1 VGTVIAT
8 ILLAAVLDMRDDL
21 IPADC
26 RDAPWPGE
34 VTRDEAAVKI
44 AFFGAGNM
52 GAPMALNLL
61 RAGHEVRVFNRT
73 RARVEALA
81 QVGAMV
87 AESAPDAVEGADV
100 AITMLA
106 DDQAIRDSMFASVPP
121 KGAAIDTLRK
131 RAIHMCTSTISV
143 ALSKELAREH
153 GARGQAYVA
162 APVLGR
168 PDAAADKKLWVIAG
182 GAREDIERCRPL
194 MDAIGRGVSIMGEQ
208 PWQANMTKIAANF
221 MLASMLE
228 AMGEAV
234 ALVRKSSMDPHAF
247 VEVLNS
253 LFNSPVYANY
263 GRIIADRRFEP
274 AGFRLTLGL
283 KDVGLALEAGQ
294 DTAVP
299 LPLGSLIRDHY
310 LSAVAQGLRDADWS
324 ALAEVAARNAGLR
337 TG

>member
-1 VGTVIAT
+1 V
-8 ILLAAVLDMRDDL
+8 R
-21 IPADC
+21 
-26 RDAPWPGE
+26 
-34 VTRDEAAVKI
+34 I

-81 QVGAMV
+81 QAGAFV
-87 AESAPDAVEGADV
+87 AESATDAVEGADA

-106 DDQAIRDSMFASVPP
+106 NDQAVRNMMFASVPP
-121 KGAAIDTLRK
+121 KGAPIDVLRK
-131 RAIHMCTSTISV
+131 GAIHMGTSTISV

-153 GARGQAYVA
+153 GARGHAYVA

-168 PDAAADKKLWVIAG
+168 PDAAAEKRLWVMAA
-182 GAREDIERCRPL
+182 GAREDIEHCRPL
-194 MDAIGRGVSIMGEQ
+194 IDAIGRGVSIMGDQ
-208 PWQANMTKIAANF
+208 PWQANLTKIAANF

-228 AMGEAV
+228 AMGEAA
-234 ALVRKSSMDPHAF
+234 ALIRKSGMDPHAF
-247 VEVLNS
+247 VEVLNA

-274 AGFRLTLGL
+274 AGFRLALGL

-294 DTAVP
+294 DAAVP

-310 LSAVAQGLRDADWS
+310 LSAIAHGLQDADWS
-324 ALAEVAARNAGLR
+324 ALAEVAARDAGLKA
-337 TG
+337 G